1 MKSRICIFLLAIT
14 LVPNLT
20 ACGMSSDEGI
30 TKAEAET
37 IALEHAGFTAE
48 EVRGL
53 LTDYEMDDSISKYE
67 VKFYEGTQ
75 EYEYD
80 IDAETGE
87 ILLIDKDTP

>member
-1 MKSRICIFLLAIT
+1 MKSRFCIFLLTI
-14 LVPNLT
+14 LLT
-20 ACGMSSDEGI
+20 PALAACGAGSGKAV

-37 IALEHAGFTAE
+37 IALEHAGFTAT

-53 LTDYEMDDSISKYE
+53 HTDYEMDDSISKYE